1 MHNVLE
7 KSMNEGQNKSFW
19 KYVKAKRKDNI
30 GVAGLR
36 ENGTLHQD
44 SKTKAELLN
53 NQFRSVFT
61 REDPNEPLPPLQ
73 EKCYPDIGD
82 IDINTAGVAKLLK
95 NLNEHK
101 ACGPDSIPNYILKH
115 FANELAPAITDIFDL
130 SIKTGS
136 LPSDWRNANI
146 SPVYKKGNKHIA
158 SNYRPVSLTS
168 VCCKTL
174 EHIICKQILCH
185 LEQHKI
191 LTSLQHGFRS
201 GHSCESQLVITMHD
215 LMQSF
220 DRRLQTDMI
229 ILDFSKAFDTVPHQK
244 LLYKLGNYGIKGNI
258 HKWISAFL
266 TQRKQQVVID
276 GISSTSC
283 SVDSGVPQGTVL
295 GPLLFLCHINDLPLS
310 VSSQVRL
317 FADDCLIYRNIKTAD
332 DQKQLQD
339 DLSKLE
345 DWAHKWGMRFNATK
359 CYLMIIS
366 RSKSPWKH
374 NYTLDNHTL
383 EQVSDNPYLGI
394 TISDNLKWHSHISK
408 TTKKANSI
416 LGFIRRILRQCHSSL
431 KETAY
436 KSLIRSIL
444 DYSAVVW
451 DPYLKGDIQNIE
463 NIQRRAARFVK
474 NDYSKT
480 SSVTSM
486 LRDLKW
492 QPLAERRRDQRLCL
506 LFKIISG
513 LVAIPTEPHI
523 AFNPHPSR
531 NRNSKSICVYSC
543 NSDIFKNSFFPR
555 TILDWNTLP
564 EPAVL
569 CKSSETFRTAISPTC
584 D

>member
-1 MHNVLE
+1 M
-7 KSMNEGQNKSFW
+7 SS
-19 KYVKAKRKDNI
+19 
-30 GVAGLR
+30 
-36 ENGTLHQD
+36 
-44 SKTKAELLN
+44 TKFVF
-53 NQFRSVFT
+53 FRSIGKTIWPPQPLIGWDIFHFFSET
-61 REDPNEPLPPLQ
+61 NEQ
-73 EKCYPDIGD
+73 
-82 IDINTAGVAKLLK
+82 NSTKLDRK
-95 NLNEHK
+95 QDHK

-115 FANELAPAITDIFDL
+115 FANELAPAITDIFDI

-174 EHIICKQILCH
+174 EHIICKHILCH

-191 LTSLQHGFRS
+191 LTSLQHWFRS

-416 LGFIRRILRQCHSSL
+416 LGFIRRNLRQCHSSL

-506 LFKIISG
+506 LLKIISG

-523 AFNPHPSR
+523 AFNPRPSR

-569 CKSSETFRTAISPTC
+569 CKSSETFRTAISPTF